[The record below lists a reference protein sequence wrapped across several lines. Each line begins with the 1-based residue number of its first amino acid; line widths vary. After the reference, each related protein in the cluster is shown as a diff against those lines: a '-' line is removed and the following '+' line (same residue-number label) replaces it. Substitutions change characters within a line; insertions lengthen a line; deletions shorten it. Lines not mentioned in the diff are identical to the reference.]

1 MPNRLRL
8 LMFLLLLVA
17 PAARAQQQPAE
28 RVDPESLKPQLPKR
42 IFYSVPGME
51 RIKARKDVVWK
62 RVDGVELILL

>member
-28 RVDPESLKPQLPKR
+28 RVDPEWLKPQPPKR
-42 IFYSVPGME
+42 IFYTGHG
-51 RIKARKDVVWK
+51 ADQ
-62 RVDGVELILL
+62 GA